1 VSDVPFRRRP
11 RTPRNIAKFITEG
24 VNQVKAEQA
33 STADLDAADHYARA
47 PRPEELEDPL
57 PPLPPLPTPE
67 PEPEPV
73 AVRPQSAPT
82 YRAPDVDP
90 WEILRRSLPPE
101 ALAALEQVTGKPQMG
116 AGNAPWFECWDV
128 LEGRPTGHPPF
139 QAFVKPGQHV
149 YCPWVD
155 DVTGTCGR
163 KTVKPLENY
172 IPAAV

>member
-57 PPLPPLPTPE
+57 PPLPTPE

-90 WEILRRSLPPE
+90 WEVLRRSLPPE